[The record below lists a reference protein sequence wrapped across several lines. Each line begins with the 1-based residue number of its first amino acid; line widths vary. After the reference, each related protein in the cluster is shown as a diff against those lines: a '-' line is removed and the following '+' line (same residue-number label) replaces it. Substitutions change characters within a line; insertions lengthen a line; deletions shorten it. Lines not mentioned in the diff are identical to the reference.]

1 MAAQNNVYRVAARM
15 AGAQGQDIINV
26 WHVVLANYVTGNDN
40 DVAQELVDTISA
52 AYLALKPAASDD
64 QASVDMSVQN
74 VTTGAVQGTF
84 QWTSPF
90 VGQLTGDNL
99 PQQDS
104 LFAFFRTGVSR
115 RIGRKFLGIVTEASQ
130 ATGTLIP
137 SIATTMATFLAQ
149 FIGTFVGSTTGNTYL
164 FGVWN
169 PNKLP
174 VFLAFTEAIFNT
186 LIMTQRRRRFGI
198 GS

>member
-1 MAAQNNVYRVAARM
+1 MAAQFNVYRVAARM

-26 WHVVLANYVTGNDN
+26 WHVQIANYITGTDA

-52 AYLALKPAASDD
+52 AYLLLKPAASDD

-74 VTTGAVQGTF
+74 VTTGTVQGTF

-90 VGQLTGDNL
+90 VGTLTGDNL

-104 LFAFFRTGVSR
+104 LFAFFRTGISR
-115 RIGRKFLGIVTEASQ
+115 RLGRKFFGIITEASQ

-137 SIATTMATFLAQ
+137 AIATAMATFLAQ
-149 FIGTFVGSTTGNTYL
+149 FIGSFVGATTGNTYF
-164 FGVWN
+164 FGVYN
-169 PNKLP
+169 ANKIP
-174 VFLAFTEAIFNT
+174 VFVNFTEAIFNT